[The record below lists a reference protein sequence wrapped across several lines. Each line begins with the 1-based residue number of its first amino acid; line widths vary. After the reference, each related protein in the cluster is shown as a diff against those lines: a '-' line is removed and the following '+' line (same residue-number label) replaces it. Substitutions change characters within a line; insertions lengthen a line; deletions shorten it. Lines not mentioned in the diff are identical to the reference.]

1 MTNWRALLLVA
12 RRDFVERVKSRAFQI
27 STALTVVLVLVA
39 VVAPQFFDGDDPEWR
54 VAVVGADPG
63 SVEAAMAAL
72 QGDDDPI
79 PTRARSVS
87 SRLTAVA
94 LLEAGEIDAALIA
107 GEGVLVD
114 RGTSRVLSTLAAA
127 ALTAID
133 LTDRAAQLGLSP
145 AQVAQLLSLDR
156 APIESI
162 EGPAPED
169 AGSGAE
175 TLALFAT
182 ILLFVSIVTYGQW
195 ILIGVIEEK
204 SNRVVEV
211 VVGTVPPRTLLAGKV
226 LGIGFL
232 GLIQLVAIAA
242 VAFIALRATGVVDLP
257 DTTGAVVG
265 ASAFWFLL
273 GFAFYATAYAA
284 AGALVSRQEEAQNAA
299 FPLTLVLMSAYFI
312 ATLSV
317 NGDNPVIRWASLL
330 PPFAPMT
337 MPLRIA
343 LDRATPGEIVISSLL
358 MIAGVWILMRV
369 AARIYRGGILRAG
382 GKIKIN
388 EAWRSSEG

>member
-1 MTNWRALLLVA
+1 MKRRTLFLVA

-27 STALTVVLVLVA
+27 STAVTVLLVLVA
-39 VVAPQFFDGDDPEWR
+39 VVAPQFFSEDDPEWR
-54 VAVVGADPG
+54 AAVVDLDPG
-63 SVEAAMAAL
+63 AFSFTMEAL
-72 QGDDDPI
+72 QGEDEPI
-79 PTRARSVS
+79 ATSARSVT
-87 SRLTAVA
+87 SRAA
-94 LLEAGEIDAALIA
+94 AIELLEAGDVDVAVVA
-107 GEGVLVD
+107 GDGVIVD
-114 RGTSRVLSTLAAA
+114 GNTSRLLSTLAAA
-127 ALTAID
+127 ALTTLE
-133 LTDRAAQLGLSP
+133 LTDRAADLGISSQQI
-145 AQVAQLLSLDR
+145 ADLLALDE

-162 EGPAPED
+162 AGPMEEED
-169 AGSGAE
+169 NGAE

-226 LGIGFL
+226 LGIGLL
-232 GLIQLVAIAA
+232 GLLQLIGIAI
-242 VAFIALRATGVVDLP
+242 VAFTALRVTGAGELP
-257 DTTGAVVG
+257 DTTGAVVV

-299 FPLTLVLMSAYFI
+299 FPLTLVMMSAYFI
-312 ATLSV
+312 ATLSI
-317 NGDNPVIRWASLL
+317 NGDNPVIRIASLL

-343 LDRATPGEIVISSLL
+343 LERATTSEILISSAL
-358 MIAGVWILMRV
+358 MIAGVWLLIRF
-369 AARIYRGGILRAG
+369 AARIYRGGILRSG
-382 GKIKIN
+382 GKIRLN
-388 EAWRSSEG
+388 EAWRSSDG

>member
-1 MTNWRALLLVA
+1 MTSWRALLLVA
-12 RRDFVERVKSRAFQI
+12 RRDFLERVKSRAFQI

-39 VVAPQFFDGDDPEWR
+39 VVAPQFFADDDPEWR
-54 VAVVGADPG
+54 VAVVGVDPG
-63 SVEAAMAAL
+63 AVELTMTTL
-72 QGDDDPI
+72 QGENDPI
-79 PTRARSVS
+79 PTRARSVAT
-87 SRLTAVA
+87 RPAA
-94 LLEAGEIDAALIA
+94 IAALEAGDVDAAIVA
-107 GEGVLVD
+107 GEGVLISG
-114 RGTSRVLSTLAAA
+114 GTSRALSTLASA
-127 ALTAID
+127 ALTALE
-133 LTDRAAQLGLSP
+133 LTDRAAELGLSP
-145 AQVAQLLSLDR
+145 TQVADLLSIDQ
-156 APIESI
+156 APVESI

-169 AGSGAE
+169 NGDGAE

-211 VVGTVPPRTLLAGKV
+211 VVGTVPPRTLLTGKV
-226 LGIGFL
+226 LGIGLL
-232 GLIQLVAIAA
+232 GLIQLIAIAA
-242 VAFIALRATGVVDLP
+242 VAFAALRATGVADLP
-257 DTTGAVVG
+257 DTTGAVLA
-265 ASAFWFLL
+265 ASAFWFFL

-343 LDRATPGEIVISSLL
+343 LDRATTAEIAISSLL
-358 MIAGVWILMRV
+358 MIVGVLVLMRV

>member
-1 MTNWRALLLVA
+1 MTNWRTLLLVA

-27 STALTVVLVLVA
+27 STAVTVVVVLVA
-39 VVAPQFFDGDDPEWR
+39 VVAPQFFASDDPEWQ
-54 VAVVGADPG
+54 VAVVGVDPG
-63 SVEAAMAAL
+63 TVELTMTAL
-72 QGDDDPI
+72 QSENDPI
-79 PTRARSVS
+79 PTRARPVA
-87 SRLTAVA
+87 SRSAAVTALQA
-94 LLEAGEIDAALIA
+94 DDIDAAVIA
-107 GEGVLVD
+107 GEGVLID
-114 RGTSRVLSTLAAA
+114 GGTSRVLSTLASA
-127 ALTAID
+127 ALTAIE
-133 LTDRAAQLGLSP
+133 LTDRAASLGLSP
-145 AQVAQLLSLDR
+145 AQVADLLSLDQ

-169 AGSGAE
+169 DGDGAE
-175 TLALFAT
+175 TLAFFAT

-211 VVGTVPPRTLLAGKV
+211 VVGTVPPRTLLTGKV

-242 VAFIALRATGVVDLP
+242 VAFAALRATGVADLP
-257 DTTGAVVG
+257 TTTGAVVA
-265 ASAFWFLL
+265 ASVFWFLL

-299 FPLTLVLMSAYFI
+299 FPLTLVLMAAYFI

-317 NGDNPVIRWASLL
+317 NGDNPIIRWASLL
-330 PPFAPMT
+330 PPSAPMT

-343 LDRATPGEIVISSLL
+343 LDRATTSEIVISSVL
-358 MIAGVWILMRV
+358 MVVGVWVLMRV

-382 GKIKIN
+382 GKIRIN
-388 EAWRSSEG
+388 EAWRSSDG